1 LSKKIKTVYDANK
14 SAGNDPSKNYLL
26 PTQDE
31 GNPDAEIALDIDQ
44 IAAAV
49 STRIG
54 VSPPPEPTE
63 NLAQLVLTLQ
73 ENTLVPNVQA
83 ITGIDYT
90 HYNVVTD
97 SATVPTYPTGFINGP
112 VPQLLPTLAG
122 WSPETK
128 YVYLY
133 DLPTTSLKPLTDS
146 DGTSGITLNPVDTIA
161 PTAIDDLAVSAVVSG
176 TYDNATLTFTETD
189 DPTPGSGF
197 FQFDLL
203 EVINSTPND
212 VTPIVQDINTPY
224 VLYGLDSGANLDVVV
239 RASDVAGNFSYS
251 NQVTVETDTLNSL
264 TFTTTTPS
272 TNDLTDAT
280 INAWTTDEVPD
291 AYIVKYN
298 TTATPLISDSAWNEG
313 VLADDLPI
321 TLDSSGFGDLPGFGD
336 TLVAGWVRIGS
347 VISLVISDTVTAT
360 ATSGGDGVLSFTS
373 AGTSVGEEFCP
384 VITAVVEKTAEAT
397 AVCTV
402 DYDIVSVD
410 GGISEIGINYINL
423 TDAKT
428 ALTGTLSFGS
438 GVTSQDIDIAAL
450 YANLGNNTASF
461 DIVLDAASITGD
473 GVLGGITSF
482 RINISG
488 TNGRWA
494 SGDLDLNNLITLPK
508 LSADQFKALIVDGAT
523 ISNYELDVSSTALE
537 KIITRGINNVTIE
550 NCILNGL
557 PSGLLQLENTS
568 GWTIRN
574 NSIRNSDTGGLAYQ
588 PFGFAVMFL
597 KASGDAFGSNKV
609 LNNKFDKN
617 DGNAK
622 WYNYDN
628 SIGNRYEYN
637 YSTNITDKRWQRD
650 GTLLNTNMFA
660 VQESRPIAITCR
672 KNIMWDPNGNWAND
686 AFNSYRSRGHST
698 LKMRFDGNIWQGS
711 KSRVIAG
718 EDYSKSSTGFQI
730 GDVGRTGNTTET
742 GYWEGR
748 YNTLMD
754 QSHSGVA
761 FSAGHHH
768 ISRNQNIYAPRFRP
782 VRYGAGGG
790 GLFFKRLGVSVPGD
804 SYSCESSALKMM
816 TYAETNPD
824 GTAVALSSKTWDGHA
839 LTGQDA
845 QLQPD
850 GTYENQNLSPNHSVD
865 GNPNIGDA
873 EGDIIGYYP
882 EAEYN
887 DTTYGANDWQHSEWD
902 QEGSDGVT
910 GSSGYDLLWPYQVQN
925 PVHSTLP
932 GVIAWYAY
940 GWFTGSVPYSASDWN
955 PAATGY
961 GSLAYNKATGDMTW
975 AEYGDSAGAA
985 VDVTAGIDEPYL
997 LLSNNGASLLVF
1009 VDPDLLPTGAGVIT
1023 VTTIC
1028 VTSLRVKTQIQYAG
1042 LGGDFSIFNDPDDP
1056 PPTSQPAAPSATGTP
1071 TFDSATDTSI
1081 TFTWT
1086 AATTTAA
1093 IAGHKIRRTV
1103 DGGADTALDTI
1114 GNVLT
1119 YTDTTA
1125 IDGFNYTYYV
1135 TAFDNWVPSQD
1146 GPISAESAV
1155 MNTTA
1160 TGSTNIIYPESEFDD
1175 ASAIGPDKLLLW
1187 QEGHSATTSFA
1198 AGVCTIT
1205 NGSAD
1210 SGQIAR
1216 EVSDANGDGIL
1227 NGGDYKLVIK
1237 ASKGS
1242 ANLQVMVHS
1251 TNPNPGTGDLVN
1263 EIISDLALTEYEFPF
1278 TTTSSQ
1284 EINVILRTYSTSVGQ
1299 YSDVDYCRLID
1310 LN

>member
-1 LSKKIKTVYDANK
+1 MSKKIKTVYDADK
-14 SAGNDPSKNYLL
+14 SAGNDPSKKYLL

-360 ATSGGDGVLSFTS
+360 ATSGGNGVLSFTS
-373 AGTSVGEEFCP
+373 TGTSVGEEFCP
-384 VITAVVEKTAEAT
+384 VVTATVEKTAEPT

-402 DYDIVSVD
+402 DYDIVPVD
-410 GGISEIGINYINL
+410 GGISEIGVNYINL

-428 ALTGTLSFGS
+428 AITGTLSFGS

-461 DIVLDAASITGD
+461 DITLDAASITGA
-473 GVLGGITSF
+473 GVLGGVTSF

-508 LSADQFKALIVDGAT
+508 MSADAFKAALVSGAT
-523 ISNYELDVSSTALE
+523 ISFVELDVSSTSLDR
-537 KIITRGINNVTIE
+537 ITTSNINNVTIE

-557 PSGLLQLENTS
+557 PSGMFELQRASNWLF
-568 GWTIRN
+568 RN
-574 NSIRNSDTGGLAYQ
+574 NFIQKGDSEGLAFQ
-588 PFGFAVMFL
+588 PWGHAVMFYGVTG
-597 KASGDAFGSNKV
+597 SGYGSNRI
-609 LNNKFDKN
+609 LNNRFDNN
-617 DGNAK
+617 DGNVK
-622 WYNYDN
+622 FYNYDA
-628 SIGNRYEYN
+628 SINNRVEYN
-637 YSTNITDKRWQRD
+637 YSTNISDRRRLRIGGGAGSKINANYL
-650 GTLLNTNMFA
+650 G
-660 VQESRPIAITCR
+660 VQESRPIGITCR
-672 KNIMWDPNGNWAND
+672 KNIMWDPNGNSAED
-686 AFNSYRSRGHST
+686 LFNGYRSRGDST
-698 LKMRFDGNIWQGS
+698 QKIRFDGNIWQGS
-711 KSRVIAG
+711 KSRVAFPDDFTISG
-718 EDYSKSSTGFQI
+718 TGYQV
-730 GDVGRTGNTTET
+730 GDVGRTGNSTET
-742 GYWEGR
+742 GYFESR

-754 QSHSGVA
+754 QSHSGVG
-761 FSAGHHH
+761 FSSGHDN
-768 ISRNQNIYAPRFRP
+768 ISRNMNIFSPRSRP
-782 VRYGAGGG
+782 IHFGGG
-790 GLFFKRLGVSVPGD
+790 GGTLFMKRLGVSTPGD
-804 SYSCESSALKMM
+804 SYNCESSTLTVL
-816 TYAETNPD
+816 TYRETNAD
-824 GTAVALSSKTWDGHA
+824 GTAIEMSNKTWDGHA
-839 LTGQDA
+839 LTGQDL

-850 GTYENQNLSPNHSVD
+850 GTYEQQNLSPNHAANSS
-865 GNPNIGDA
+865 PNIGDA

-887 DTTYGANDWQHSEWD
+887 SGNNDWQHVEWD

-1028 VTSLRVKTQIQYAG
+1028 VTALRVKTQIQYAG

-1175 ASAIGPDKLLLW
+1175 ASAIGTDRLLLW
-1187 QEGHSATTSFA
+1187 DEARGASTSFSS
-1198 AGVCTIT
+1198 GVCTIT
-1205 NGSAD
+1205 NGNAD
-1210 SGQIAR
+1210 SSQLVR
-1216 EVSDANGDGIL
+1216 EVSDANGDGIIEG
-1227 NGGDYKLVIK
+1227 NYKLVIK
-1237 ASKGS
+1237 ASKDT
-1242 ANLQVMVHS
+1242 ANIQVMVHD
-1251 TNPNPGTGDLVN
+1251 TNPNPLNGNLVN
-1263 EIISDLALTEYEFPF
+1263 DVISDIALTEYEYPF
-1278 TTTSSQ
+1278 TTTSSK
-1284 EINVILRTYSTSVGQ
+1284 EINIILRVYSTSIGQ
-1299 YSDVDYCRLID
+1299 SAKVDYCRLID